1 VEAEGRPLAPA
12 NCADCGLLIPTQ
24 VPTELEPWPER
35 EGVPRLASINNFG
48 YGGSNAHVIMEEY
61 RAGQSTLQTEH
72 ATNGNGVAN
81 GYSDVVTNG
90 DANGNGNGASNGH
103 HSATSSEAGD
113 AARSRVFVLSA
124 KEERAARLMTTN
136 LRDYLLSA
144 KPEDENDFLD
154 NLAYTLNHRR
164 SKFPWVATF
173 AGQSIEGLAKVIDSG
188 KVKPAKTSKSP
199 RLGFV
204 YTGQGAQWWAMG
216 RELIDVYPAYKSALL
231 DCDAELKKLGT
242 AWSVIGM
249 SPWSEDWLILYLD

>member
-1 VEAEGRPLAPA
+1 MEAEGRSLAPA
-12 NCADCGLLIPTQ
+12 NCADCGVLIPAQ

-61 RAGQSTLQTEH
+61 RASQSTLQTEH
-72 ATNGNGVAN
+72 AANGNGVAN
-81 GYSDVVTNG
+81 GHSNVVANG
-90 DANGNGNGASNGH
+90 NANGNGNGASNGH

-113 AARSRVFVLSA
+113 AAHSRVFVLSA
-124 KEERAARLMTTN
+124 KEERAAQLMTSN
-136 LRDYLLSA
+136 LRGYLLSV
-144 KPEDENDFLD
+144 KPKDENDFLD

-164 SKFPWVATF
+164 SRFPWVATL
-173 AGQSIEGLAKVIDSG
+173 AGQSIEDLVKAIDSG
-188 KVKPAKTSKSP
+188 KIKPAKTSKSP

-242 AWSVIGM
+242 TWSVIGM
-249 SPWSEDWLILYLD
+249 SPWSKDGLTL